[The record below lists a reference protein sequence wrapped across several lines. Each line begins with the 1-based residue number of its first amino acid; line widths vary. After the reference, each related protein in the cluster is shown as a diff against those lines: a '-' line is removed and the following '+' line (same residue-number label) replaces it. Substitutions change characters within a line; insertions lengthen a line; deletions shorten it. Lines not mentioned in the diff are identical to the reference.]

1 MWTIP
6 SIPGLI
12 GLVLLLML
20 MVASAEKNHPETD
33 LRVGFKDTEMV
44 LEVNYILIK
53 KYKFQN
59 FFFILHRIFK
69 VMLMTDQ
76 CQTIS

>member
-12 GLVLLLML
+12 GLVLLML

-33 LRVGFKDTEMV
+33 LRVGFKDTEMA
-44 LEVNYILIK
+44 LEVNYTLI
-53 KYKFQN
+53 
-59 FFFILHRIFK
+59 
-69 VMLMTDQ
+69 
-76 CQTIS
+76 

>member
-12 GLVLLLML
+12 GLVLLML

-33 LRVGFKDTEMV
+33 LRVGFKDTEMA
-44 LEVNYILIK
+44 LELNYILIY

>member
-12 GLVLLLML
+12 GLVLLML

-33 LRVGFKDTEMV
+33 LRVGFKDTEMA
-44 LEVNYILIK
+44 LEVNYILIY
-53 KYKFQN
+53 KYKFN
-59 FFFILHRIFK
+59 FFFIFHRIFK

>member
-12 GLVLLLML
+12 GLVLLML

-33 LRVGFKDTEMV
+33 LRVVFKDTEMA

>member
-12 GLVLLLML
+12 GLVLLML

-33 LRVGFKDTEMV
+33 LRVGFKDTEMA
-44 LEVNYILIK
+44 LEVNYIMI
-53 KYKFQN
+53 YKCKFN
-59 FFFILHRIFK
+59 FFFIFYRIITTII
-69 VMLMTDQ
+69 LMTDQ

>member
-12 GLVLLLML
+12 GLVLLML

-53 KYKFQN
+53 KYK
-59 FFFILHRIFK
+59 IKI
-69 VMLMTDQ
+69 
-76 CQTIS
+76 

>member
-12 GLVLLLML
+12 GLVLLML

-33 LRVGFKDTEMV
+33 LRVGFKDTEMA
-44 LEVNYILIK
+44 LEVNYILIY

>member
-33 LRVGFKDTEMV
+33 LRVGFKDTEMA

-59 FFFILHRIFK
+59 FFSYFTGFSK
-69 VMLMTDQ
+69 
-76 CQTIS
+76 

>member
-12 GLVLLLML
+12 GLVLLML

-33 LRVGFKDTEMV
+33 LRVGFKDTEMA
-44 LEVNYILIK
+44 LEVNYIMIY
-53 KYKFQN
+53 KYKFN
-59 FFFILHRIFK
+59 FFFIFHRIITI
-69 VMLMTDQ
+69 MLMTDQ

>member
-12 GLVLLLML
+12 GLVLLML

-33 LRVGFKDTEMV
+33 LRVGFKDTEMA
-44 LEVNYILIK
+44 LEVNYILIY
-53 KYKFQN
+53 KYKFN
-59 FFFILHRIFK
+59 FFFILHRIITTI
-69 VMLMTDQ
+69 MLMTDQ